1 MLFRSMASN
10 GLRDQDRLEGASN
23 YVIWKSR
30 IEFLL
35 DEHDLKALIDSAVA
49 EPLDAA
55 HRRAFKK
62 NIARAKRLILDGVK
76 DHIVPHIATKN
87 TAREMWV
94 GLEKLIKDLSSSE
107 ICIWRRRCVIPG

>member
-1 MLFRSMASN
+1 MAIN
-10 GLRDQDRLEGASN
+10 ELRDQDRLQGASN

-35 DEHDLKALIDSAVA
+35 DEHDPKALMDSAIA

-55 HRRAFKK
+55 HLRQFKK
-62 NIARAKRLILDGVK
+62 NMARSKRLILDGVK
-76 DHIVPHIATKN
+76 DHIVPHIAAKT

-94 GLEKLIKDLSSSE
+94 GLEKL
-107 ICIWRRRCVIPG
+107 